1 MEEINLEYYKTFY
14 YVAKYSSIT
23 QAAQALFLSQ
33 PAVSQTVRQLEKAVG
48 CALFSRTRGG
58 MQLTAEGSV
67 LYFHVAKGYEQFLLG
82 EKKIKDML
90 SFEMG
95 EVRIG
100 ASDMTLQLYLLPF
113 LESFRRQYP
122 KIRISLTNA
131 STPITVAELR
141 DGKIDF
147 GVVGSPVSE
156 WKDLCVRSVAE
167 IEDVFI
173 AGRRFEPLR
182 GKTISLRELVQYP
195 VVCLGKDTSTR
206 SYLDSFFEQ
215 YGLSLQ
221 SDFEVSSSDLVTP
234 FVERNMGIGIVV
246 RDFAREGVQ
255 KGSVFEI
262 KTDIAIPPRRI
273 CVITGSKGAV
283 SHAAQAFLD
292 ILK

>member
-58 MQLTAEGSV
+58 MQLTAEGNV

-167 IEDVFI
+167 IDDVFI

-246 RDFAREGVQ
+246 RDFAREGIQ

-292 ILK
+292 ILR

>member
-82 EKKIKDML
+82 KKKIKDML

-173 AGRRFEPLR
+173 AGRRFEPRR